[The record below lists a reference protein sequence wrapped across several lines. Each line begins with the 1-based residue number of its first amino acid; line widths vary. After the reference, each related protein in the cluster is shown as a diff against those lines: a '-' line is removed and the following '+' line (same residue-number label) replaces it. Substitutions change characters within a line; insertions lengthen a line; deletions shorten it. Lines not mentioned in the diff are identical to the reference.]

1 MCNIAGYVGTKRA
14 APILLEMMRAQEGFC
29 GGYYTGIATI
39 CEGKLYYAK
48 LTGDV
53 SRLEALTEAMNLP
66 GTVGIIH
73 SRSKSKGGDNWAHPF
88 VCRKGGAPRHAYVA
102 NGDIGIF
109 APMRPVAT
117 QLSEE
122 LLAQGF
128 QMDSWEKTP
137 VGRYPTMSD
146 GSCVHVSDTMCQ
158 LIGRNREQGLP
169 LDRAMEAAFTQ
180 MPSEIVGLLLSL
192 DDPEAISY
200 ARINMP
206 MMLAFAG
213 HGAYL
218 SSSAMAIPGDAGEP
232 IALAPCTCGT
242 VYRDRY
248 CARPFAQPPCTVSPV
263 TARLR
268 AEAYAAVCALLK
280 EGPQGISPLCK
291 AVKPLFDPADCVPVT
306 LVVYDVLHSLMRQGR
321 LQIENTPQP
330 GSAEGLTA
338 PKSIFSFL

>member
-1 MCNIAGYVGTKRA
+1 MCNIAGYVGTKQA
-14 APILLEMMRAQEGFC
+14 SPILLEMMRAQEGFC

-48 LTGDV
+48 LTGDTA
-53 SRLEALTEAMNLP
+53 RLEALTESANLP

-73 SRSKSKGGDNWAHPF
+73 SRSKANGGDNWAHPF

-102 NGDIGIF
+102 NGNIGIF
-109 APMRPVAT
+109 APRRPISA
-117 QLSEE
+117 QISEE

-128 QMDSWEKTP
+128 RMDSLEKTP
-137 VGRYPTMSD
+137 VGLYPTMSD
-146 GSCVHVSDTMCQ
+146 GSCVHSSDIMCQ

-192 DDPEAISY
+192 DDPEAITY

-206 MMLAFAG
+206 MMLAFAD

-218 SSSAMAIPGDAGEP
+218 SSSAIAIPGDAAEP
-232 IALAPCTCGT
+232 MALAPCTCGT

-248 CARPFAQPPCTVSPV
+248 CARPFTHPPCTVSPV

-268 AEAYAAVCALLK
+268 SEAYTAVCELLAQ
-280 EGPQGISPLCK
+280 GPQEISPLCK
-291 AVKPLFDPADCVPVT
+291 AVKPLFDPGDCVPVT
-306 LVVYDVLHSLMRQGR
+306 LVVYEVLHSLMRQGR
-321 LQIENTPQP
+321 LQIENSPQP

-338 PKSIFSFL
+338 PKSIFSLL